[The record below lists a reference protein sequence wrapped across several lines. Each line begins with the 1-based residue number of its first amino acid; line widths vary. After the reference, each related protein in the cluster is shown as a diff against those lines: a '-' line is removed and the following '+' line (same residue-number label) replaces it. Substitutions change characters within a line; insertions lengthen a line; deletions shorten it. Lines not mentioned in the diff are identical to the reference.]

1 MATIIEVS
9 ENKLECL
16 SEYVEHILRYSGKL
30 MSCLEEMKEKEH
42 EELYSK
48 GRHYKHRQE
57 PEWDY
62 KAEYSRYY

>member
-9 ENKLECL
+9 ESKLECL
-16 SEYVEHILRYSGKL
+16 SEYVEHILKYSGKL

-42 EELYSK
+42 EELSAKAKHY
-48 GRHYKHRQE
+48 RHKSE

-62 KAEYSRYY
+62 KQEYSRYY

>member
-9 ENKLECL
+9 ESKLECL

-30 MSCLEEMKEKEH
+30 MSCLEEMKEDEQ

-48 GRHYKHRQE
+48 NKHHKHRSE
-57 PEWDY
+57 HEWEH
-62 KAEYSRYY
+62 KTNYSRYY